1 MGVCL
6 SRLPF
11 LVNTNFILPIFVY
24 YSTME
29 NWYYHPSIWLAAMCI
44 LAYLLGSIPS
54 SVWIGMRFY
63 GKDVRDY
70 GSGNA
75 GATNTF
81 RVLGKPAGTVVLLM
95 DILKGYLAT
104 SLVHFGNFNPQWNYG
119 AYQQV
124 NIMLGLGFCAVI
136 GHLLPVFAQFK
147 GGKGIATLGGLLFAL
162 NYQIALIALGIFL
175 ITLFVTRFV
184 SLGSILA
191 GISIPMLF
199 VRFFGVQMPEYRQAS
214 VVLFTVMIAVLV
226 VYTHRKNIIRLIQG
240 NENKAKLLPKHRRIQ

>member
-1 MGVCL
+1 M
-6 SRLPF
+6 
-11 LVNTNFILPIFVY
+11 PIFVFH
-24 YSTME
+24 SFME
-29 NWYYHPSIWLAAMCI
+29 NWFYHPSIWLAFMC
-44 LAYLLGSIPS
+44 LSAYILGSIPS
-54 SVWIGMRFY
+54 SVWIGKHFY

-81 RVLGKPAGTVVLLM
+81 RVLGKPAGTVVLLI

-104 SLVHFGNFNPQWNYG
+104 SLVHFGFINPEWSYG
-119 AYQQV
+119 VYQQV

-136 GHLLPVFAQFK
+136 GHLLPLFAQFR

-184 SLGSILA
+184 SLGSLLA

-199 VRFFGVQMPEYRQAS
+199 VRFFGAQMPEYRQAS
-214 VVLFTVMIAVLV
+214 VVLFTVMIAILV
-226 VYTHRKNIIRLIQG
+226 VYTHRKNVVRLVQG
-240 NENKAKLLPKHRRIQ
+240 NESKAKLLPKHRRIQ

>member
-1 MGVCL
+1 
-6 SRLPF
+6 
-11 LVNTNFILPIFVY
+11 
-24 YSTME
+24 ME

-44 LAYLLGSIPS
+44 TAYLLGSIPS
-54 SVWIGMRFY
+54 SVWIGKRFY

-81 RVLGKPAGTVVLLM
+81 RVLGKTAGSVVLVM
-95 DILKGYLAT
+95 DILKGYFAT
-104 SLVHFGNFNPQWNYG
+104 SIVYFGHFNPHWHYGNY
-119 AYQQV
+119 QHV
-124 NIMLGLGFCAVI
+124 NIMLGLGICAVI
-136 GHLLPVFAQFK
+136 GHLIPVFAQFK

-162 NYQIALIALGIFL
+162 NYQVACIALGIFL

-199 VRFFGVQMPEYRQAS
+199 VRFFGAQMPEYRQPS
-214 VVLFTVMIAVLV
+214 VVIFTVLIAVLV

>member
-1 MGVCL
+1 MGVCQR
-6 SRLPF
+6 RLPF
-11 LVNTNFILPIFVY
+11 FIFSLIILPIFVY
-24 YSTME
+24 KSFME
-29 NWYYHPSIWLAAMCI
+29 NWFFHPSLWLAAMCI

-54 SVWIGMRFY
+54 SVWIGKRFY
-63 GKDVRDY
+63 GKDVRDF

-81 RVLGKPAGTVVLLM
+81 RVLGKTAGTVVLLM

-104 SLVHFGNFNPQWNYG
+104 SLVYLGILNAHWSYG
-119 AYQQV
+119 PFQHV

-136 GHLLPVFAQFK
+136 GHLLPIFAQFK

-162 NYQIALIALGIFL
+162 NYQIALIALSIFL
-175 ITLFVTRFV
+175 ITLFITRFV

-199 VRFFGVQMPEYRQAS
+199 VRFFGAQMPEYRQAS
-214 VVLFTVMIAVLV
+214 VVLFTVLIAVLV
-226 VYTHRKNIIRLIQG
+226 VYTHRKNIVRLIQG

>member
-1 MGVCL
+1 MGVRTY
-6 SRLPF
+6 RLPF
-11 LVNTNFILPIFVY
+11 FVYANFILPIFVP
-24 YSTME
+24 SSFME
-29 NWYYHPSIWLAAMCI
+29 NWYYHPSIWLAAMLI
-44 LAYLLGSIPS
+44 LAYLFGSIPS
-54 SVWIGMRFY
+54 SVWIGRRFY
-63 GKDVRDY
+63 GKDVREY

-81 RVLGKPAGTVVLLM
+81 RVLGKTAGTIVLII
-95 DILKGYLAT
+95 DILKGYIAT
-104 SLVHFGNFNPQWNYG
+104 SLVHAGNLNPQWNYG
-119 AYQQV
+119 AYQHV

-136 GHLLPVFAQFK
+136 GHLIPVFAQFK

-199 VRFFGVQMPEYRQAS
+199 VRFFGAQMPEYRQAS

-226 VYTHRKNIIRLIQG
+226 VYTHRKNIIRLIHG
-240 NENKAKLLPKHRRIQ
+240 NESKAKLLPKHRRIQ